1 MPDLT
6 FCNLDIC
13 RAKGPPTL
21 SQKIK
26 LEWKLDCLYSFTI
39 ASPHRSYPLQ
49 LSMLSEAFFIHFL
62 G

>member
-1 MPDLT
+1 M
-6 FCNLDIC
+6 NLLVSLLDDNG
-13 RAKGPPTL
+13 GPGQL
-21 SQKIK
+21 
-26 LEWKLDCLYSFTI
+26 I